1 VHTKQIQIPVAGRR
15 GRYSEAFKT
24 QVVTA
29 ARQPGVS
36 TAAVALANGL
46 NAKLLRRWISESESP
61 RAVVRANLAG
71 ATPAQPPFVALQM
84 STRSATPESIIH
96 IEPQRAGTT
105 VFDSALARVVY
116 VFGAAHPQT
125 AYLFANQRADCTRAD
140 MYADAWRWQSET
152 RMVMYEVV
160 VGGFALFSVAD
171 Y

>member
-1 VHTKQIQIPVAGRR
+1 MHTKQIQIPVAGRRR

-46 NAKLLRRWISESESP
+46 NANLLRRWISESESP

-84 STRSATPESIIH
+84 SPRSQAPDSVIH
-96 IEPQRAGTT
+96 IELQRAGTT
-105 VFDSALARVVY
+105 LRIQWPVSAARECAAWVREVLA
-116 VFGAAHPQT
+116 
-125 AYLFANQRADCTRAD
+125 
-140 MYADAWRWQSET
+140 
-152 RMVMYEVV
+152 
-160 VGGFALFSVAD
+160 
-171 Y
+171 

>member
-1 VHTKQIQIPVAGRR
+1 MHTKQIQIPVAGRRR

-46 NAKLLRRWISESESP
+46 NANLLRRWISESESP

-84 STRSATPESIIH
+84 STRSQAPEGVIH
-96 IEPQRAGTT
+96 IELQRAGTT
-105 VFDSALARVVY
+105 VRIQWPVSAARECAAWVREVLA
-116 VFGAAHPQT
+116 
-125 AYLFANQRADCTRAD
+125 
-140 MYADAWRWQSET
+140 
-152 RMVMYEVV
+152 
-160 VGGFALFSVAD
+160 
-171 Y
+171 

>member
-1 VHTKQIQIPVAGRR
+1 VHTKQIQIPVAGRRR

-46 NAKLLRRWISESESP
+46 NANLLRRWISESESP

-84 STRSATPESIIH
+84 SPRSATSEGVIH
-96 IEPQRAGTT
+96 IELQRAGTT
-105 VFDSALARVVY
+105 VRIQWPVS
-116 VFGAAHPQT
+116 AAHEC
-125 AYLFANQRADCTRAD
+125 AGWVR
-140 MYADAWRWQSET
+140 
-152 RMVMYEVV
+152 EVL
-160 VGGFALFSVAD
+160 A
-171 Y
+171 

>member
-1 VHTKQIQIPVAGRR
+1 MHTKQIPISAAGRRR

-46 NAKLLRRWISESESP
+46 NANLLRRWISESESP

-84 STRSATPESIIH
+84 SPRSATPESVIH
-96 IEPQRAGTT
+96 IELQRAGTT
-105 VFDSALARVVY
+105 VRIQWPVS
-116 VFGAAHPQT
+116 AAHEC
-125 AYLFANQRADCTRAD
+125 AGWVR
-140 MYADAWRWQSET
+140 
-152 RMVMYEVV
+152 EVL
-160 VGGFALFSVAD
+160 A
-171 Y
+171 

>member
-1 VHTKQIQIPVAGRR
+1 MYAKQIPISAAGRRR

-46 NAKLLRRWISESESP
+46 NANLLRRWISESESP

-84 STRSATPESIIH
+84 SPRSATPESLIH
-96 IEPQRAGTT
+96 IELQRAGTT
-105 VFDSALARVVY
+105 VRIQWPVSAASECAGWVREVLA
-116 VFGAAHPQT
+116 
-125 AYLFANQRADCTRAD
+125 
-140 MYADAWRWQSET
+140 
-152 RMVMYEVV
+152 
-160 VGGFALFSVAD
+160 
-171 Y
+171 

>member
-1 VHTKQIQIPVAGRR
+1 MHTKQIQIPVAGRRR

-46 NAKLLRRWISESESP
+46 NANLLRRWISESESP

-84 STRSATPESIIH
+84 STRSQAPEGVIH
-96 IEPQRAGTT
+96 IELQRAGTT
-105 VFDSALARVVY
+105 VRIQWPVSAARECAGWVREVLA
-116 VFGAAHPQT
+116 
-125 AYLFANQRADCTRAD
+125 
-140 MYADAWRWQSET
+140 
-152 RMVMYEVV
+152 
-160 VGGFALFSVAD
+160 
-171 Y
+171 